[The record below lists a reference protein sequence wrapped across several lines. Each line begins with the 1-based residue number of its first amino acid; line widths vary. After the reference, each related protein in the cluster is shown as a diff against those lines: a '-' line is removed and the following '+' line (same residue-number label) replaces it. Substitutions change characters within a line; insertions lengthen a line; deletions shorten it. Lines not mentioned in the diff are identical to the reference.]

1 MIKFSPKLIL
11 SAFFF
16 LAFLII
22 SILIFSAVQIY
33 QSNHLLENTIK
44 RETKQT
50 QWSHLLLDIANQR
63 SFLMLKILYEQD
75 AFIQDEMIQKFYL
88 HGQDFML
95 TRNKFINTTLTD
107 QESNLLNQ
115 QLSNSNL
122 VVAEQHRVIQ
132 LISVNKLKAAEQ
144 HFIKKAL
151 PLQQLNS
158 RLLTKLAALQE
169 DSVNNNIQNASS
181 ELRNNYFI
189 LTIGGIIILS
199 AGTFIA
205 FNIYRKLIKNVNTIQ
220 QTNHS
225 LSSNLLELKNLK
237 RALDQH
243 AIVSI
248 TDTKGTITSV
258 NDKFCE
264 VSQYNRDELIGQ
276 QHNIINS
283 NLHPKDMFRDMWTT
297 INSGQTWHGEIRN
310 QKKDGSYYW
319 VETSIVPFL
328 DNNSIPYQF
337 IAIRTEITKIMDIE
351 SDLKLSLEKL
361 AIEAEK
367 AQQSNKLKD
376 AIISTITHELR
387 TPLNSILGF
396 SQLLQ
401 YEKNLNTS
409 EKDNVNCI
417 IESGEELLNHIDNI
431 MLYSKL
437 KSGTYTPAVQ
447 RSDISEAIQP
457 VMNKVKSRHP
467 ESSIIPTLNAPN
479 NLDLL
484 TDISLLQK
492 ALSAIID
499 NAIKFTQQGSV
510 DINVSTLKTGSLITS
525 EDVVATQD
533 LVQIEVTDSGIGIED
548 DKIQQIFEAF
558 RQVDDKDNRKYEGY
572 GIGLSLAKGIIE
584 LLGGNIWINSKA
596 GQGTKVYMTLPVN
609 ES

>member
-1 MIKFSPKLIL
+1 MIKFSPKLIFP
-11 SAFFF
+11 AFLF
-16 LAFLII
+16 LALLIT
-22 SILIFSAVQIY
+22 SMLIFSAVQIY
-33 QSNHLLENTIK
+33 QSNDLLENIIK

-50 QWSHLLLDIANQR
+50 QWSHRLQDITNLR
-63 SFLMLKILYEQD
+63 SFLMLKILNEKD
-75 AFIQDEMIQKFYL
+75 TFIQDELIQQFYL

-95 TRNKFINTTLTD
+95 TRNKFMNSILSSE
-107 QESNLLNQ
+107 ESDMLSK

-122 VVAEQHRVIQ
+122 AVAEQHRVIQ
-132 LISVNKLKAAEQ
+132 LISEYKLEEAEQ

-158 RLLTKLAALQE
+158 RLLNKLVVLQA
-169 DSVNNNIQNASS
+169 DSVNDNIQIANT
-181 ELRNNYFI
+181 ELRNTYFI
-189 LTIGGIIILS
+189 LVTGGLIIIATGSL
-199 AGTFIA
+199 IA
-205 FNIYRKLIKNVNTIQ
+205 FIIYRKLIRNVTTIQ
-220 QTNHS
+220 KANDT
-225 LSSNLLELKNLK
+225 LSNNLLELKNLK

-248 TDTKGTITSV
+248 TDTNGTITSV
-258 NDKFCE
+258 NEKFCN
-264 VSQYNRDELIGQ
+264 VSQYSREELIGQ

-283 NLHPKDMFRDMWTT
+283 SLHPKSLFRDMWAS
-297 INSGQTWHGEIRN
+297 ISSGQTWHGEIRN

-328 DNNSIPYQF
+328 DNNRIPYQF
-337 IAIRTEITKIMDIE
+337 IAIRTEITKIKDIE

-401 YEKNLNTS
+401 YEKNLNAS
-409 EKDNVNCI
+409 EEDSVNCI

-437 KSGTYTPAVQ
+437 KSGSYNLSVQ
-447 RSDISEAIQP
+447 RSDITETIQP
-457 VMNKVKSRHP
+457 IINKAISRYS
-467 ESSIIPTLNAPN
+467 ESNILSALNVQKD
-479 NLDLL
+479 LDLF

-492 ALSAIID
+492 ALSAVID
-499 NAIKFTQQGSV
+499 NAIKFTPQGNV
-510 DINVSTLKTGSLITS
+510 DINVSLLKKGSHKPS
-525 EDVVATQD
+525 KESVATQD
-533 LVQIEVTDSGIGIED
+533 QLLITVRDTGIGIDE
-548 DKIQQIFEAF
+548 DKIQQIFETF
-558 RQVDDKDNRKYEGY
+558 RQVDDRDNRKYEGY

-584 LLGGNIWINSKA
+584 LLGGDIWINSNV
-596 GQGTKVYMTLPVN
+596 GQGTEVYISLPIADC
-609 ES
+609 

>member
-1 MIKFSPKLIL
+1 MIKFSPKLIFP
-11 SAFFF
+11 AFLL
-16 LAFLII
+16 LALLII

-33 QSNHLLENTIK
+33 QSNDLLENTIK

-50 QWSHLLLDIANQR
+50 QWSHQLLDTANLR

-75 AFIQDEMIQKFYL
+75 VFIQDELVQQFYL

-95 TRNKFINTTLTD
+95 TRNKFINSTLSTE
-107 QESNLLNQ
+107 ESNLLNK
-115 QLSNSNL
+115 QLSNSNS
-122 VVAEQHRVIQ
+122 VVVEQHRVIQ
-132 LISVNKLKAAEQ
+132 LISENKLNEAEQ

-158 RLLTKLAALQE
+158 RLLNKLVALQE
-169 DSVNNNIQNASS
+169 ESVNNNIQKASL
-181 ELRNNYFI
+181 ELRHNYFI
-189 LTIGGIIILS
+189 LVIGGLIII
-199 AGTFIA
+199 AVGAFIA
-205 FNIYRKLIKNVNTIQ
+205 FNIYIKLIRNVKTIQ
-220 QTNHS
+220 ETNDS
-225 LSSNLLELKNLK
+225 LTNNLLELKNLK

-243 AIVSI
+243 AIVST
-248 TDTKGTITSV
+248 TDTQGTITSV

-264 VSQYNRDELIGQ
+264 VSQYSRDELIGQ

-283 NLHPKDMFRDMWTT
+283 NLHPKSMFRDMWAT
-297 INSGQTWHGEIRN
+297 ISSGHTWHGEIRN
-310 QKKDGSYYW
+310 QKKDGNYYW

-328 DNNSIPYQF
+328 DKDNTPYQY

-376 AIISTITHELR
+376 AIISTMTHELR

-401 YEKNLNTS
+401 YEDNLNES
-409 EKDNVNCI
+409 QKEDISSI
-417 IESGEELLNHIDNI
+417 IESGEDLLNHIDNI

-447 RSDISEAIQP
+447 RSEITEAIQP
-457 VMNKVKSRHP
+457 VIKQVKSRHP
-467 ESSIIPTLNAPN
+467 ESRVLPTLNAPDD
-479 NLDLL
+479 LDLL
-484 TDISLLQK
+484 TDVSLVQK
-492 ALSAIID
+492 ALFAVID
-499 NAIKFTQQGSV
+499 NAIKFTPQGSV
-510 DINVSTLKTGSLITS
+510 DINVSTLKTGSPVPTKDS
-525 EDVVATQD
+525 VATQD
-533 LVQIEVTDSGIGIED
+533 LILIKVSDTGIGID
-548 DKIQQIFEAF
+548 KDKIQQIFEAF
-558 RQVDDKDNRKYEGY
+558 RQADEKDNRKYEGY

-584 LLGGNIWINSKA
+584 LLGGNIWINSEA
-596 GQGTKVYMTLPVN
+596 GLGTEVNMTLPVN